1 LLCRRLYTIER
12 HRPLLQDAEQRFRD
26 LRLANVV
33 TRHGDGWKGWPE
45 QAPFDRIIVTAAP
58 GDVPGA
64 LVDQL
69 AEGGILVVP
78 VGREKRSQSLVRV
91 RKTASGTETE
101 ELAAVRFVPML
112 TGVPTYATDDVVPD
126 GSQRNRA

>member
-1 LLCRRLYTIER
+1 
-12 HRPLLQDAEQRFRD
+12 
-26 LRLANVV
+26 
-33 TRHGDGWKGWPE
+33 
-45 QAPFDRIIVTAAP
+45 
-58 GDVPGA
+58 
-64 LVDQL
+64 
-69 AEGGILVVP
+69 
-78 VGREKRSQSLVRV
+78 V